1 MQKKKQ
7 KNIQKQN
14 FDKGIIMFFARKSL
28 EIWLTVKCISLAG
41 NFLLFDYITA
51 LDPDTQI
58 SSNITY

>member
-28 EIWLTVKCISLAG
+28 EI
-41 NFLLFDYITA
+41 
-51 LDPDTQI
+51 
-58 SSNITY
+58 